1 MHMNMNWVG
10 SAELA
15 LSLRRQSS
23 RVAAVGATRRP
34 SPLVAAGRHMRLE
47 SFVKIATL
55 LGVGALLLV
64 GQGLQPK
71 AAYPAWVSASD
82 AARYAAAAAEM
93 ANGAAEVAYSA
104 ATEAASSVTE
114 AASSALGLQSD
125 GEDPNAMA
133 LAGFHASRADLNR
146 QLQERIQAAAAAAT
160 GQAPAATAS
169 ATASAATGT
178 ATPTPPKPVRG
189 AGGSVVI
196 EAATPTTATAAT
208 VTVTTPAKTATATTA
223 TTVTTAQELYEQT
236 GEVQGEPAWLLRA
249 SNSSALLLNAPAR
262 AALSA
267 VAQPAG
273 TTLHFTFGRWEDSSR
288 AVVSSEQR
296 VVSSSPNPSPHPHA
310 NPHPSPSPH
319 PHPSPSPHPNP
330 HPWAAR

>member
-1 MHMNMNWVG
+1 MNWVG

-15 LSLRRQSS
+15 LSLRR
-23 RVAAVGATRRP
+23 VAAGGATRRP

-178 ATPTPPKPVRG
+178 ATPTPPKPERG
-189 AGGSVVI
+189 ADGSVVM
-196 EAATPTTATAAT
+196 EAATTTATAAT
-208 VTVTTPAKTATATTA
+208 TAATATVTVTAPAKTATAMA
-223 TTVTTAQELYEQT
+223 MTTAQELYEQT

-319 PHPSPSPHPNP
+319 PHPNP
-330 HPWAAR
+330 HAWAAR

>member
-1 MHMNMNWVG
+1 
-10 SAELA
+10 
-15 LSLRRQSS
+15 
-23 RVAAVGATRRP
+23 
-34 SPLVAAGRHMRLE
+34 MRLE

-169 ATASAATGT
+169 ATASTATASAT
-178 ATPTPPKPVRG
+178 ASAATPTPPKPVRG
-189 AGGSVVI
+189 EGGSVVI

-208 VTVTTPAKTATATTA
+208 VAVTTPAKTATATTA

-273 TTLHFTFGRWEDSSR
+273 TTLHFTFGRWEGSSSR

-296 VVSSSPNPSPHPHA
+296 VVSSSPNPSPHPH
-310 NPHPSPSPH
+310 
-319 PHPSPSPHPNP
+319 PNP
-330 HPWAAR
+330 PPWAAR

>member
-1 MHMNMNWVG
+1 MNMNWVG

-169 ATASAATGT
+169 ATASTATASAT
-178 ATPTPPKPVRG
+178 ASAATPTPPKPVRG
-189 AGGSVVI
+189 EGGSVVI

-208 VTVTTPAKTATATTA
+208 VAVTTPAKTATATTA

-273 TTLHFTFGRWEDSSR
+273 TTLHFTFGRWEGSSR
-288 AVVSSEQR
+288 AVVSSEQQ
-296 VVSSSPNPSPHPHA
+296 VVSRNA
-310 NPHPSPSPH
+310 NPNPSPSPH
-319 PHPSPSPHPNP
+319 PPSP
-330 HPWAAR
+330 

>member
-1 MHMNMNWVG
+1 
-10 SAELA
+10 
-15 LSLRRQSS
+15 
-23 RVAAVGATRRP
+23 
-34 SPLVAAGRHMRLE
+34 MRLE

-196 EAATPTTATAAT
+196 EAATPTTAT
-208 VTVTTPAKTATATTA
+208 TATATAVTA
-223 TTVTTAQELYEQT
+223 TAMTTAQELYEQT
-236 GEVQGEPAWLLRA
+236 GEVQGEPTWLLRA

-273 TTLHFTFGRWEDSSR
+273 TTLHFTFGRWEGSSSR

-330 HPWAAR
+330 PPWAAR